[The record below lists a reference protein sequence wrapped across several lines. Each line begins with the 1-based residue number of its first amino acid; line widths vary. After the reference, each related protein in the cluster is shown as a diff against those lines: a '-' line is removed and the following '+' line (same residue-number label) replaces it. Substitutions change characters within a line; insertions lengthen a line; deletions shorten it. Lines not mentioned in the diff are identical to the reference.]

1 MMPTTKP
8 EAIVGERL
16 VVASLALV
24 GCAVLVVWMG
34 VQPGAFASVAQN
46 AVAVFSR

>member
-8 EAIVGERL
+8 EAVMGDRL
-16 VVASLALV
+16 VAAGVALV